1 MQWKKKEILKRFK
14 YVKSNLK
21 TKLNSITEF
30 DTKSKID
37 SLLKDSNDLKILPNF
52 SVETEIQSEKL
63 NAIKGAQLILSE
75 LNEKIKNERKF
86 DKN

>member
-1 MQWKKKEILKRFK
+1 
-14 YVKSNLK
+14 
-21 TKLNSITEF
+21 
-30 DTKSKID
+30 
-37 SLLKDSNDLKILPNF
+37 LLKDSNDLKILPNF